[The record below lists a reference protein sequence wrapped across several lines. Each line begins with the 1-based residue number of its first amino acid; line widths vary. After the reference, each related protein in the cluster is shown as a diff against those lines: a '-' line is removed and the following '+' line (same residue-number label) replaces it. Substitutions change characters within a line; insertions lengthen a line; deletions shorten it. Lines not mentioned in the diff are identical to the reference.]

1 MNLCINRL
9 IIQTISKYWQQ
20 NSIKFG
26 IGKDNQEQVL
36 LPVLEGILKT
46 SLHVVSFG
54 TVQKYKRRNRIERDN
69 L

>member
-1 MNLCINRL
+1 MNLGTNRL
-9 IIQTISKYWQQ
+9 IIQTILNNWQQ

-46 SLHVVSFG
+46 SVRVVDFVK
-54 TVQKYKRRNRIERDN
+54 VQKYKRRNRIERDD